1 MKEKTTDIER
11 LKKREMLAIILLL
24 IIDQGSKAWMESVLA
39 QGSITVI
46 PNFFELEF
54 VTNTGAAWSIFRGNV
69 IFLIVISLFVMF
81 ALVMMY
87 PTVPK
92 SRLKSISY
100 ILLYAGIIGNL
111 LDRMIFHYVKDF
123 LKFTIFGY
131 QFPVFNFADMFI
143 VIGAVLLMIVIWKG
157 DKSHGNNQVSKR
169 RKRKI

>member
-11 LKKREMLAIILLL
+11 LKKREMFAIILLL
-24 IIDQGSKAWMESVLA
+24 LIDQGSKAWMESFLS
-39 QGSITVI
+39 QGSITIV

-54 VTNTGAAWSIFRGNV
+54 VTNTGAAWSIFSGNV
-69 IFLIVISLFVMF
+69 IFLIIVSLVVMF

-92 SRLKSISY
+92 SRLKSVSY
-100 ILLYAGIIGNL
+100 ILLYAGIVGNL

-131 QFPVFNFADMFI
+131 HFPVFNLADMFI
-143 VIGAVLLMIVIWKG
+143 VIGAILLMIAIWKG
-157 DKSHGNNQVSKR
+157 EKCLGNNQVSKR

>member
-1 MKEKTTDIER
+1 
-11 LKKREMLAIILLL
+11 
-24 IIDQGSKAWMESVLA
+24 
-39 QGSITVI
+39 
-46 PNFFELEF
+46 
-54 VTNTGAAWSIFRGNV
+54 
-69 IFLIVISLFVMF
+69 
-81 ALVMMY
+81 MMY

-143 VIGAVLLMIVIWKG
+143 VIGAVLLMIVLWKG

>member
-24 IIDQGSKAWMESVLA
+24 FVDQGSKAWMESILT
-39 QGSITVI
+39 QGSITVV
-46 PNFFELEF
+46 PNIFELEF
-54 VTNTGAAWSIFRGNV
+54 VTNTGAAWSIFSGNV
-69 IFLIVISLFVMF
+69 LFLIVISFFVLL

-92 SRLKSISY
+92 SRLKNISY
-100 ILLYAGIIGNL
+100 IFLYAGIIGNL

-123 LKFTIFGY
+123 FKVTIFGY
-131 QFPVFNFADMFI
+131 HFPVFNFADMFI
-143 VIGAVLLMIVIWKG
+143 VVGAILLMLAIWKG
-157 DKSHGNNQVSKR
+157 DENHGNNQVSKR